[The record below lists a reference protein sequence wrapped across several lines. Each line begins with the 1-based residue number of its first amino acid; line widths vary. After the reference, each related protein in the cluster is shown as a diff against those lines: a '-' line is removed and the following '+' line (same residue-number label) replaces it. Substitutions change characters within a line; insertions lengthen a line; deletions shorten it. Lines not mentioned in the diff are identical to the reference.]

1 MSPTPIPEPSFGR
14 DLVADSNST
23 VSAVAEVEF
32 GSELPTFTPDTSIA
46 ATRRFAKFVGWDSPR
61 FTDHDGARKEGL
73 PGAIVPGVMSQGFL
87 GAMIHRWAPDAE
99 ITAIDT
105 IFRAPV
111 LVDHVHRI
119 IGVVTDIDEDERSVE
134 IDLTVT
140 NEAGETRVFGTA
152 TARLPA

>member
-1 MSPTPIPEPSFGR
+1 M
-14 DLVADSNST
+14 ADSAPT
-23 VSAVAEVEF
+23 VKTIAEVEF
-32 GSELPTFTPDTSIA
+32 GGQLPAFAPDTSIE
-46 ATRRFAKFVGWDSPR
+46 ATRRFGKHVGWNTPR

-99 ITAIDT
+99 IIAIDT
-105 IFRAPV
+105 VFRAPV
-111 LVDHVHRI
+111 MVDQPHEI
-119 IGVVTDIDEDERSVE
+119 TGVVTDIDEDEGTVE

-152 TARLPA
+152 TARLPTT